1 MRQAESGAADLVALA
16 GELRPL
22 LAKNAEQAERD
33 RRLPNENVR
42 ALEARNLF
50 KVRVRLSPGCA
61 GRAPIRW
68 LREMYSSQKH
78 LILSPA
84 KVVSGELS
92 NRRHTLRTPTAI
104 GSIPRMR

>member
-33 RRLPNENVR
+33 RRLPDENVR

-68 LREMYSSQKH
+68 LREMYSSQN
-78 LILSPA
+78 ISYC
-84 KVVSGELS
+84 
-92 NRRHTLRTPTAI
+92 RRQRSLAGSFRI
-104 GSIPRMR
+104 GGIH